1 MAHAAEIAREAEVEA
16 DALGVAVVQV
26 AVRLGREPPAN
37 LRPVAARG
45 VFAGGKV
52 VLDDAANEIGGGS
65 LAFRVRPTLAAGDII
80 GRLDKR
86 RFYFYLYTSY
96 R

>member
-16 DALGVAVVQV
+16 DAVGVAVVQV
-26 AVRLGREPPAN
+26 AVRLGREPRTN
-37 LRPVAARG
+37 LCLVAARG
-45 VFAGGKV
+45 VFAGGKA

-80 GRLDKR
+80 GQIDKR
-86 RFYFYLYTSY
+86 LFYFYLYISY